1 MSISK
6 YLKLLFKQIIN
17 KNNIILVILYII
29 LSSII
34 IFCLSYFNGIQ
45 SLWDKWLNNSYD
57 FDLAY
62 VLFDNN
68 TITQKELLQKLQN
81 DPNVLDSFLYDEFL
95 GSAIIDDFKSS
106 IMSGEIKMIGTI
118 NGNKKIL
125 YGRDFKEDGSMEMI
139 CPSNFF
145 PDPVYVNQRYNF
157 NNTVDLKNYID
168 KPLNIKYL
176 GEYEIPIKIVG
187 VFDATYDLSDPNI
200 CYVSH
205 LNLKN
210 LNDKYQANLDYE
222 RMPIYIQLNNNTNI
236 NSVKNIEGVLDA
248 VLVKQIKED
257 TINDVIRICGIAV
270 ILATIMVFFLSYFIY
285 KRKLINQYKYIGLMK
300 IVGYENYII
309 KSLFYT
315 ETLLISI
322 ISIVLGYLINII
334 VSSKFLELFLY
345 SDPQLALMNI
355 SISKTTVAIAFI
367 FVLTIFSLAVKIVL
381 KNINK
386 MEIKDIIYD

>member
-1 MSISK
+1 
-6 YLKLLFKQIIN
+6 
-17 KNNIILVILYII
+17 
-29 LSSII
+29 
-34 IFCLSYFNGIQ
+34 
-45 SLWDKWLNNSYD
+45 
-57 FDLAY
+57 
-62 VLFDNN
+62 
-68 TITQKELLQKLQN
+68 
-81 DPNVLDSFLYDEFL
+81 
-95 GSAIIDDFKSS
+95 
-106 IMSGEIKMIGTI
+106 MSGEIKMIGTI

-187 VFDATYDLSDPNI
+187 IFDATYDLSDPNI

-205 LNLKN
+205 LTLKN
-210 LNDKYQANLDYE
+210 LNDKYQSNLDYE

>member
-1 MSISK
+1 MSVSK

-62 VLFDNN
+62 VLSDTNI
-68 TITQKELLQKLQN
+68 ITQEELLKKLQAN
-81 DPNVLDSFLYDEFL
+81 PNVLDTFLYDEFL
-95 GSAIIDDFKSS
+95 GSAIINDFKSS
-106 IMSGEIKMIGTI
+106 TMSGEISLMGTI

-125 YGRDFKEDGSMEMI
+125 YGRDFKEDGAMEMI

-145 PDPVYVNQRYNF
+145 PDSIYVNQSYNF
-157 NNTVDLKNYID
+157 NRTIDLRNYID
-168 KPLNIKYL
+168 KSLDVRYIS
-176 GEYEIPIKIVG
+176 EYKVPMVIVG
-187 VFDATYDLSDPNI
+187 IFDATYDLSEPNV

-205 LNLKN
+205 LTLKR
-210 LNDKYQANLDYE
+210 LNDRYQSNLDNE
-222 RMPIYIQLNNNTNI
+222 VMPIYIQLNDHTNI
-236 NSVKNIEGVLDA
+236 DSIKNIEGVFDV

-257 TINDVIRICGIAV
+257 VINNVIKICGVAIV
-270 ILATIMVFFLSYFIY
+270 ISVIIIFCLSYFIY

-300 IVGYENYII
+300 IVGYNNRLI
-309 KSLFYT
+309 KSLFYM
-315 ETLLISI
+315 ESLLISFMSI
-322 ISIVLGYLINII
+322 ILGYLIIII
-334 VSSKFLELFLY
+334 VSPKFSETFLY

-355 SISKTTVAIAFI
+355 SISITTIVIAFI
-367 FVLTIFSLAVKIVL
+367 LILMILGLAVTIILKKID
-381 KNINK
+381 K